1 MPIRQT
7 TPERAIADAL
17 SAEAERL
24 GRAVVRQLMVAGE
37 RVRNEATERG
47 SYKDR
52 TGNLRRSVG
61 YVVLVDGRVASEAFD
76 GGEGGAE
83 GRRLAE
89 EVAREFPRGIV
100 LIVVAGMRYAS
111 YVAARGYD
119 VLDSA
124 ELMAERIVPELLD
137 ELKRK
142 K

>member
-1 MPIRQT
+1 MPIHQT
-7 TPERAIADAL
+7 MPESQIAAML
-17 SAEAERL
+17 SAGADRL
-24 GRAVVRQLMVAGE
+24 RRAVVRQLMVAGE
-37 RVRNEATERG
+37 RVRNEAVARG
-47 SYKDR
+47 SYRDR
-52 TGNLRRSVG
+52 TGNLRHSVG

-83 GRRLAE
+83 GRRLAA
-89 EVAREFPRGIV
+89 EVARRFPRGAV
-100 LIVVAGMRYAS
+100 LVVVAGMRYAS

>member
-47 SYKDR
+47 SYRDR

-83 GRRLAE
+83 GRRLSL
-89 EVAREFPRGIV
+89 EVARRFPRGAV
-100 LIVVAGMRYAS
+100 LVVVAGMRYAS

-124 ELMAERIVPELLD
+124 ELMAERIVPELLG
-137 ELKRK
+137 ELKK

>member
-37 RVRNEATERG
+37 RVRNEATARG
-47 SYKDR
+47 SYRDR
-52 TGNLRRSVG
+52 TGNLRHSVG

-83 GRRLAE
+83 GRRLSL
-89 EVAREFPRGIV
+89 EVARRFPRGAV
-100 LIVVAGMRYAS
+100 LVVVAGMRYAS

-124 ELMAERIVPELLD
+124 ELMAERIVPELLG
-137 ELKRK
+137 ELKK

>member
-7 TPERAIADAL
+7 TPEREIEAQLIA
-17 SAEAERL
+17 EFERL
-24 GRAVVRQLMVAGE
+24 RRAVVGQLMVAGD
-37 RVRNEATERG
+37 RVRNEAVERG
-47 SYKDR
+47 SYLDR
-52 TGNLRRSVG
+52 SGNLRHSVG

-83 GRRLAE
+83 GRRLAL
-89 EVAREFPRGIV
+89 EVARRFPRGAV
-100 LIVVAGMRYAS
+100 LVVVAGMSYAS

-124 ELMAERIVPELLD
+124 ELLAERIVPELLA
-137 ELKRK
+137 ELSRK

>member
-37 RVRNEATERG
+37 RVRNEAVERG

-52 TGNLRRSVG
+52 TGNLRHSVG

-83 GRRLAE
+83 SRRLSL
-89 EVAREFPRGIV
+89 EVARRFPRGAV
-100 LIVVAGMRYAS
+100 LVVVSGMRYAS

>member
-37 RVRNEATERG
+37 RVRNEAVERG

-52 TGNLRRSVG
+52 TGNLRHSVG

-83 GRRLAE
+83 GRRLSL
-89 EVAREFPRGIV
+89 EVARRFPRGAV
-100 LIVVAGMRYAS
+100 LVVVAGMRYAS

-124 ELMAERIVPELLD
+124 ELLAERIVPELLG
-137 ELKRK
+137 ELKK

>member
-24 GRAVVRQLMVAGE
+24 GRDVVRQLMVAGE

-83 GRRLAE
+83 GRRLSL
-89 EVAREFPRGIV
+89 EVARRFPRGAV
-100 LIVVAGMRYAS
+100 LVVVAGMRYAS

-124 ELMAERIVPELLD
+124 ELMAERIVPELLG
-137 ELKRK
+137 ELKK